1 MSAGSAQRL
10 SRWQK
15 AGALIPM
22 ALLVGAWGAAINNSV
37 LANVADK
44 DSPGVPDVP
53 STAFQQPSTVESQT
67 SPGVDPRAGSKGTLS
82 TLETNGIPA
91 AAMSGYKR
99 AEELLNKAVPS
110 CNLSWT
116 LLAGIGRV
124 ESNHGRIHGNSLTD
138 EGTATP
144 GIYGVPLDGSDGV
157 AKIADTDNG
166 KYDKDTVHDR
176 AVGPMQFIPETWEMV
191 AVDAN
196 NDGKK
201 DPQNITD
208 AATAAGIYLCSGD
221 ADVSTDAGANEAV
234 HRYNHSDEHVKLVLS
249 IAEKYADG
257 KFTKTPNGQ
266 TEAMTLTSNS
276 LDQSVSK
283 ADRQQAKKHKAAAEK
298 KAEKKKA
305 QEKAQKKAQQQGQQK
320 ARMNGTQESQQNDSD
335 SQSAQ
340 TEDDSGGSSEKS
352 GSSGPQTFG
361 GKMQKRADN
370 TNSKVLSGLSKAVNV
385 PLSYAEAAL
394 RCTPKGA
401 PWSSA
406 YKECVRELTE
416 G

>member
-10 SRWQK
+10 SHWQK

-144 GIYGVPLDGSDGV
+144 GIYGVQLDGSDGV

-234 HRYNHSDEHVKLVLS
+234 HRYNHSDEYVKLVLS
-249 IAEKYADG
+249 IAEKY
-257 KFTKTPNGQ
+257 PNGQ

-283 ADRQQAKKHKAAAEK
+283 ADREQAQKHKVAAEK
-298 KAEKKKA
+298 KAAKKKA
-305 QEKAQKKAQQQGQQK
+305 QEKAQKKAEQR
-320 ARMNGTQESQQNDSD
+320 ARMNAEQEAGQNNTGSGSQSSSTQQESGDGG
-335 SQSAQ
+335 
-340 TEDDSGGSSEKS
+340 DDGSSKS
-352 GSSGPQTFG
+352 SKPRSLG
-361 GKMQKRADN
+361 G
-370 TNSKVLSGLSKAVNV
+370 AVQ
-385 PLSYAEAAL
+385 
-394 RCTPKGA
+394 KGA
-401 PWSSA
+401 EKAGGETAGKVTKPIT
-406 YKECVRELTE
+406 KTLDFVECDVVRGLIGLVVEE
-416 G
+416 AKCK

>member
-53 STAFQQPSTVESQT
+53 STAFEQPATVESQT
-67 SPGVDPRAGSKGTLS
+67 PPGVDPRAGSKGTLS

-234 HRYNHSDEHVKLVLS
+234 HRYNHSDEYVKLVLS

-283 ADRQQAKKHKAAAEK
+283 ADREQAQKHKVAAEK
-298 KAEKKKA
+298 KAAKKKA
-305 QEKAQKKAQQQGQQK
+305 QEKAQKKAEQR
-320 ARMNGTQESQQNDSD
+320 ARMNAEQEAGQNNTGSGSQSSSTQQESGDGG
-335 SQSAQ
+335 
-340 TEDDSGGSSEKS
+340 DDGSSKS
-352 GSSGPQTFG
+352 SKPRSLG
-361 GKMQKRADN
+361 G
-370 TNSKVLSGLSKAVNV
+370 AVQ
-385 PLSYAEAAL
+385 
-394 RCTPKGA
+394 KGA
-401 PWSSA
+401 EKAGGETAGKVTKPIT
-406 YKECVRELTE
+406 KTLDFVECDVVRGLIGLVVEE
-416 G
+416 AKCK